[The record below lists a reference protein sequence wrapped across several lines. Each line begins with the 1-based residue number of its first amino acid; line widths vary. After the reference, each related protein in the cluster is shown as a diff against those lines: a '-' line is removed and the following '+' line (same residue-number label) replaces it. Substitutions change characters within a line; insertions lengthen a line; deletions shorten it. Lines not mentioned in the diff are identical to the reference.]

1 MTTTT
6 TPTPAAALATPGGYR
21 IRVPFTAAGAYDL
34 ELTKA
39 AAKAICADYLDPD
52 EKWEDQAEHTLETA
66 LEGAIEELFNEHLL
80 NFPAVISRKIE
91 DRAIALKLDASTP
104 TVELEYLEVEA

>member
-1 MTTTT
+1 MSATN
-6 TPTPAAALATPGGYR
+6 TPAQGYR
-21 IRVPFTAAGAYDL
+21 IRVPFTAAGAYEL

-52 EKWEDQAEHTLETA
+52 ESWADQDEHCLETA

-80 NFPAVISRKIE
+80 NFPAVINSKIE
-91 DRAIALKLDASTP
+91 GRAIALKLIESSSSL
-104 TVELEYLEVEA
+104 EIEYLEIEA